1 MEFKQAGNLGKTD
14 LLIRHLTLKQMRG
27 KDGSIHISEEE
38 LGEINDQL
46 DRFRHLMA
54 NLNLYSNRLAND
66 DYNALVGTI
75 NELEKYYRNYE

>member
-14 LLIRHLTLKQMRG
+14 LLIRYLTLKQMQS

-38 LGEINDQL
+38 LEEINDQL

-54 NLNLYSNRLAND
+54 NLNLYANSLANN
-66 DYNALVGTI
+66 DYKALVSVIT
-75 NELEKYYRNYE
+75 ELEKYYRNY